1 LRKLNLVVQ
10 FVEEYA
16 KLLAF
21 EPEYVKVR
29 VRGRNEFYEI
39 IVIAKKADV
48 SRLIGKDGSM
58 VRAIKTVISGCR
70 AKENKNYKITV
81 KAYEE

>member
-1 LRKLNLVVQ
+1 MVVQ

-58 VRAIKTVISGCR
+58 VKAIKTVISGCR

>member
-1 LRKLNLVVQ
+1 MVVQ

-81 KAYEE
+81 KAYGE

>member
-1 LRKLNLVVQ
+1 MVVQ

>member
-1 LRKLNLVVQ
+1 MVVQ

-21 EPEYVKVR
+21 EPEYIKVKVKPR
-29 VRGRNEFYEI
+29 EGFDEI
-39 IVIAKKADV
+39 IVFAKKADV